1 MAFHLF
7 KRKKE
12 EEEIPEDVGFETPPT
27 LANPTGAPTQP
38 QNLPPLPGTQPA
50 LPPTQPQNLPPLPGT
65 QPTQPQ
71 PTPSSTP
78 TPSPYPV
85 EISRPPQP
93 MVSPQ
98 IEEEVKLLSTK
109 IESINVRLNT
119 LSQKLDYLINLIR
132 QRYQV

>member
-7 KRKKE
+7 KKKK

-27 LANPTGAPTQP
+27 LANPAGNPPNQ
-38 QNLPPLPGTQPA
+38 QLPNFPPMNPPNPSRGQLPNFPPA
-50 LPPTQPQNLPPLPGT
+50 NPPTQP
-65 QPTQPQ
+65 
-71 PTPSSTP
+71 TP

-85 EISRPPQP
+85 EITRPPQP
-93 MVSPQ
+93 AVSPQ

-119 LSQKLDYLINLIR
+119 LSQKLDYLINLLR